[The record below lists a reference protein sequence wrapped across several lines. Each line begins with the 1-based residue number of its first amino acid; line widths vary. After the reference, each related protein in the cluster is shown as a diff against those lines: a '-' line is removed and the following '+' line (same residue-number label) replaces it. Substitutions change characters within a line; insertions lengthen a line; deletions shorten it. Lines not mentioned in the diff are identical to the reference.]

1 MPECNH
7 LDRTFGVIENDLHCA
22 VCGYNL
28 HGLRYEGLC
37 PECGHEV
44 SSATIPAH
52 LHFGSFRSI
61 RRTRFGIG
69 AWIIALVLPAV
80 GTMIFTLAI
89 FVSPAFWQ
97 ELSNRQSE
105 SVFRVLYRAAIYCWG
120 YGTWVAALFH
130 SLAIVMITKPWGP
143 RHERFKPRLGTAA
156 IALTLLSYVYLA
168 LAFYWDWSGLT
179 SPSVPVYHGVTW
191 SIASAASVLAPC
203 LAWVYLTLRIDR
215 ERAGRLRS
223 AMWLTLAAPV
233 MLGLA
238 QVFAGI
244 VNLTR
249 PSNSVPAGV
258 IFTTI
263 EEPPSWWTLLSDVN
277 QAWTTYGDPVCRLA
291 LLFILWAYVRRLSAA
306 LPKRTSPREN
316 LRPAIHNE
324 ATDQEN

>member
-7 LDRTFGVIENDLHCA
+7 LDHTSAVIENDRHCA
-22 VCGYNL
+22 ACGYNL
-28 HGLRYEGLC
+28 HGMRYDGLC
-37 PECGHEV
+37 PECGREV
-44 SSATIPAH
+44 ANATVPSD

-61 RRTRFGIG
+61 RRTRFAIG

-80 GTMIFTLAI
+80 GTMIFTFTIVAGI
-89 FVSPAFWQ
+89 AFWP
-97 ELSNRQSE
+97 ELANRHSK
-105 SVFRVLYRAAIYCWG
+105 SFVLYRAAIYCWV
-120 YGTWVAALFH
+120 YRTWVAALFH

-143 RHERFKPRLGTAA
+143 QHERFKPRLGTAA

-238 QVFAGI
+238 QIFAGI

-263 EEPPSWWTLLSDVN
+263 EEPPIWWTLLSNVN
-277 QAWTTYGDPVCRLA
+277 QAWTTYGDPVCRFA
-291 LLFILWAYVRRLSAA
+291 LLFMLWAYVRRLTAA
-306 LPKRTSPREN
+306 LPKPKRAILEK
-316 LRPAIHNE
+316 LRPIP
-324 ATDQEN
+324 